1 MDVSSIASWS
11 TQMANEKTAV
21 AVEVAMLKKSM
32 DLQEMSVAL
41 LLDAVPALPSN
52 PNIGRNVNTTA

>member
-11 TQMANEKTAV
+11 TQMANEKTAA
-21 AVEVAMLKKSM
+21 AVEVAVFKKAL

-41 LLDAVPALPSN
+41 LLDAVPALPAN

>member
-1 MDVSSIASWS
+1 
-11 TQMANEKTAV
+11 MANERTAV

-41 LLDAVPALPSN
+41 LLEAIPALPAN